1 MIYLKQIFLSAL
13 DDFRRNLLRTFLTT
27 LGIVIGISSVVLL
40 IALGLGLKA
49 FIKTQFEGLG
59 TNIVIILPGKLFQ
72 NGKFQP
78 GQNIG
83 GIQLD
88 EKDFSSLGKVKTVE
102 YLAPAYIK
110 TVTVKAQGKT
120 EIADMYATNDEI
132 FPMRNL
138 TLALGEYYTKSD
150 LGKRSKKVVMGPKIA
165 KMLFGSAEDAVN
177 KIIKIENL
185 SFEVLGVLVAKG
197 GGGLGGP
204 DFDSFIYV
212 PYKSV
217 LSLNPNKAFSAINA
231 KIKNGN
237 EIDSA
242 KQEIKRQLLKRYKED
257 DFSIIEQE
265 EIQNTVT
272 AIYSVLN
279 LVLIAIAG
287 ISLLVGGIGIMNI
300 MFVSV
305 IERYKEIGIRRSLG
319 ATRRDILL
327 QFLTEA
333 VLLSLLGGLLAILIS
348 YAIILIIR
356 IYFPAYLDFTAVCI
370 ALLVSAGTGIIFG
383 VLPAR
388 NAASLSP
395 VEAIRYE

>member
-165 KMLFGSAEDAVN
+165 KILFGSAE
-177 KIIKIENL
+177 
-185 SFEVLGVLVAKG
+185 S
-197 GGGLGGP
+197 P
-204 DFDSFIYV
+204 TM
-212 PYKSV
+212 
-217 LSLNPNKAFSAINA
+217 
-231 KIKNGN
+231 
-237 EIDSA
+237 
-242 KQEIKRQLLKRYKED
+242 
-257 DFSIIEQE
+257 SI
-265 EIQNTVT
+265 
-272 AIYSVLN
+272 
-279 LVLIAIAG
+279 
-287 ISLLVGGIGIMNI
+287 
-300 MFVSV
+300 
-305 IERYKEIGIRRSLG
+305 
-319 ATRRDILL
+319 
-327 QFLTEA
+327 
-333 VLLSLLGGLLAILIS
+333 
-348 YAIILIIR
+348 
-356 IYFPAYLDFTAVCI
+356 
-370 ALLVSAGTGIIFG
+370 
-383 VLPAR
+383 
-388 NAASLSP
+388 
-395 VEAIRYE
+395 

>member
-88 EKDFSSLGKVKTVE
+88 EKDYSSLGKVKTVE

-319 ATRRDILL
+319 ATRRDILY
-327 QFLTEA
+327 QFLSEA
-333 VLLSLLGGLLAILIS
+333 VLLSLLGGFIAIVFS
-348 YAIILIIR
+348 AVVVFFIR
-356 IYFPAYLDFTAVCI
+356 FYFTAYLDITAVSV
-370 ALLVSAGTGIIFG
+370 ALFVSAGTGIVSG

-388 NAASLSP
+388 TAASLSP
-395 VEAIRYE
+395 VEAIKYE